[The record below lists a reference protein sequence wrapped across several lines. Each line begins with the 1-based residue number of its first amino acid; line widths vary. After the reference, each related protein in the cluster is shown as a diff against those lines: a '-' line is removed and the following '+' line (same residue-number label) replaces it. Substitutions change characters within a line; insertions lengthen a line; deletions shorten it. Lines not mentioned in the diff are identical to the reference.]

1 MNQNGRHATCLLPD
15 ETIQLYLYGLV
26 KKENGLVKK
35 QLAFEG
41 QLI

>member
-35 QLAFEG
+35 QLAFEV